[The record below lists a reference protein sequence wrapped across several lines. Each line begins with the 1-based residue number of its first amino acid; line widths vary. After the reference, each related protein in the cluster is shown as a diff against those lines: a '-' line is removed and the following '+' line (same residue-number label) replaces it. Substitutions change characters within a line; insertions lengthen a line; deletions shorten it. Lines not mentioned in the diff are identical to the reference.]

1 MILDINSPVLE
12 RKVRH
17 AIRDI
22 IENEDTIYKDWVW
35 IYK

>member
-1 MILDINSPVLE
+1 MLLDFNSQVIE
-12 RKVRH
+12 KKVRH

-22 IENEDTIYKDWVW
+22 IENEDMMYKDGVW